1 MDGNLNFGSIS
12 TSMMNTSSSISK
24 VVVYIFHR
32 GEEDGGFYFKKKE
45 DGGSSPLLPTFFFK
59 KMRIAINISTSW
71 LEEAEVWSQ
80 LEDLCSI
87 PRWSEFT

>member
-32 GEEDGGFYFKKKE
+32 GEEDGGFYFNKKE
-45 DGGSSPLLPTFFFK
+45 D
-59 KMRIAINISTSW
+59 
-71 LEEAEVWSQ
+71 
-80 LEDLCSI
+80 
-87 PRWSEFT
+87 